1 MSRIG
6 KSIDEWLPR
15 AGGAGKQCGMTDN
28 GCRFGG
34 NENILELVIVV
45 TQS

>member
-1 MSRIG
+1 MSG
-6 KSIDEWLPR
+6 CLGL
-15 AGGAGKQCGMTDN
+15 AGAGKECGMTDN